1 MWTLAGKCTGDLL
14 CVHPKIYVASRCNV
28 CGNHSYDHLTM
39 QQLSKHMHRNSD
51 LKDEYMER
59 SWDEFERELQ
69 AKEIVDAK
77 RAADA
82 KAVEDENARV
92 AAAIVLA
99 AAELKKATYIAR
111 VDDLHMRKRLNRE
124 ATVAYLRERY
134 NILCVVPK
142 SSESETQHRLKL
154 VALKDFEDFN
164 ITDNVALLFAS
175 GLPDLIKKL
184 SITSDQDDEV
194 MRLVR
199 EQAGKVKRIWQ
210 LTMRS
215 AAPVMRLVKQEVP
228 VPTTTKGDPCKKR
241 SGNTISTERVRL
253 AKKFKLMV

>member
-1 MWTLAGKCTGDLL
+1 
-14 CVHPKIYVASRCNV
+14 
-28 CGNHSYDHLTM
+28 M
-39 QQLSKHMHRNSD
+39 QQLFKHMHRNSD
-51 LKDEYMER
+51 LKDEYIER
-59 SWDEFERELQ
+59 SWDESERKLQ

-82 KAVEDENARV
+82 KAVEDENARK

-99 AAELKKATYIAR
+99 AAELKKGIYIAR
-111 VDDLHMRKRLNRE
+111 VDDIHMRKRLNRE
-124 ATVAYLRERY
+124 VTVTYLRERY
-134 NILCVVPK
+134 NILSVVPK

-154 VALKDFEDFN
+154 AALKDFEDFN

-199 EQAGKVKRIWQ
+199 EQAWKVKRIWQ
-210 LTMRS
+210 LAMRN

-228 VPTTTKGDPCKKR
+228 VPTTTKDDPCKKR

-253 AKKFKLMV
+253 AKKFKSMV

>member
-1 MWTLAGKCTGDLL
+1 
-14 CVHPKIYVASRCNV
+14 
-28 CGNHSYDHLTM
+28 M

-210 LTMRS
+210 LAMRS